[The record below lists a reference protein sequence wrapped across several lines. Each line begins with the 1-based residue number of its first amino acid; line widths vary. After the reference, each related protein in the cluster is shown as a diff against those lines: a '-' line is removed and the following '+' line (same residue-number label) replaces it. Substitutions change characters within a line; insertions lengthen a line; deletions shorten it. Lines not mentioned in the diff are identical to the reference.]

1 MTDDYDQTGFT
12 MPSRGCALCLL
23 AIAVI
28 AIILP
33 LAIRRAR
40 QQTRLESERQ
50 QAEWRQMWFM
60 RVKQGGPAVSVLD
73 AQLLPML
80 AEDNDCIRNLKE
92 LHFAMVEIT
101 PENAAHISRLTNLRS
116 ISFYDTRGA
125 DHVLEHSR
133 DLRIEELSFDS
144 SPVSQDSLRIV
155 TELPCLKKLHF
166 GHALGPD
173 ALTILKA
180 LPPGTAVETEEV
192 R

>member
-1 MTDDYDQTGFT
+1 MTDEKGQTGFT
-12 MPSRGCALCLL
+12 MRSRRYALCLL

-40 QQTRLESERQ
+40 QQARLESERQ
-50 QAEWRQMWFM
+50 QAERRQMWFL
-60 RVKQGGPAVSVLD
+60 RVKQGGSAVSALD

-101 PENAAHISRLTNLRS
+101 PENATHISRLTSLRS
-116 ISFYDTRGA
+116 IAFYDTRGA
-125 DHVLEHSR
+125 DYVLEHSR
-133 DLRIEELSFDS
+133 DLPLEELSFDKT
-144 SPVSQDSLRIV
+144 PVSHDSLRIV
-155 TELPCLKKLHF
+155 TKLPCLTKLRF

-173 ALTILKA
+173 TSTILKA
-180 LPPGTAVETEEV
+180 LPPGTAVEIEAV